1 MSGGAIKML
10 SLKILIKVYFPNVIL
25 IQETM
30 STSAKAIEE
39 FFGLKG
45 CPFSASGRGGQ
56 YGGILIDWKS
66 SLKVVDYDSIYN

>member
-1 MSGGAIKML
+1 MMGGGAIKML
-10 SLKILIKVYFPNVIL
+10 SLKSLIKVYFPNVIR

-45 CPFSASGRGGQ
+45 CPFSASDRGGQ
-56 YGGILIDWKS
+56 YGGL
-66 SLKVVDYDSIYN
+66 

>member
-1 MSGGAIKML
+1 MGGGGIKML
-10 SLKILIKVYFPNVIL
+10 SLKSLIKVYFPNVIL

-30 STSAKAIEE
+30 STSGKAIEE

-66 SLKVVDYDSIYN
+66 SLKVVDYDSNYN